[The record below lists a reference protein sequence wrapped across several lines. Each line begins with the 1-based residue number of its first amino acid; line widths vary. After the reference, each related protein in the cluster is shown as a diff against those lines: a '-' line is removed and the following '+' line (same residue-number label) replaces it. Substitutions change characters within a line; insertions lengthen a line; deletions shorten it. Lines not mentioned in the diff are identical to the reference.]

1 MNTNSH
7 TNFPEK
13 KKITNK
19 DVAKFAEVSV
29 ATVSYVINGRT
40 DQRISESTRKKVLQ
54 AANYLNYV
62 PNTFA
67 AGLRAASP
75 AQTLAVRLPENAS
88 VISEMGAMFFF
99 RDFSKVCESNGFN
112 LIYSAKKGPARLTTN
127 ACICIGMSKTEFHA
141 LCDENFI
148 PVIALD
154 SIIDDPVFYQI
165 NIDLIK
171 MRDSVLSE
179 IGPFTYIAPQTENEE
194 LRRYIISVMPD
205 TVFVSSVSDLIK
217 AVNGSARY
225 AVSDNALIELT
236 RDLELKNVFLY
247 ESYSKKLPLLII
259 DTVKK
264 AISRE
269 SVSNES
275 HFITA

>member
-1 MNTNSH
+1 
-7 TNFPEK
+7 
-13 KKITNK
+13 
-19 DVAKFAEVSV
+19 
-29 ATVSYVINGRT
+29 
-40 DQRISESTRKKVLQ
+40 
-54 AANYLNYV
+54 
-62 PNTFA
+62 
-67 AGLRAASP
+67 
-75 AQTLAVRLPENAS
+75 
-88 VISEMGAMFFF
+88 
-99 RDFSKVCESNGFN
+99 
-112 LIYSAKKGPARLTTN
+112 
-127 ACICIGMSKTEFHA
+127 
-141 LCDENFI
+141 
-148 PVIALD
+148 
-154 SIIDDPVFYQI
+154 
-165 NIDLIK
+165 